1 MDRTILL
8 LGQDDLGKQTLSE
21 VLEQCELPQSKL
33 INKTSI
39 KTAETIAVDPGTWLI
54 IINALDYDSI
64 RKFLTSLQIKNN
76 IVPVIVVHNCVRKD
90 LEVLISLGA
99 CEIINPS
106 NIDENLLTQT
116 ILSAVERKRIEAE
129 LIARD
134 VIMQAVNYAAE
145 VFLLHADWESRIDGV
160 LNRLGEATQAD
171 KVCMYRNVSRE
182 ENGIHAVLH
191 ANWVQNHN
199 PINFPDPRD
208 LDCASS
214 EFFNSRWK
222 QILSEGE
229 VVFGL
234 SKDFL
239 LEEKQELE
247 KRHILSIAIIPVF
260 SDQVLWGFLIF
271 EFHCIEKRWTREEVE
286 SLRTAARI
294 FGAGISRVDA
304 ETRLAHLATHDFLTN
319 LPNRMLL
326 EDRFDQAIARAER
339 SKKKFAIIA
348 VDLDKFKQ
356 VNDTYG
362 HPFGDQVLVE
372 IAWRLSEA
380 VRTSDTCARVGG
392 DEFTILAE
400 GINTKQDLKRVMEK
414 ISLALND
421 PIQIEGKSLKVT
433 ASLGASIYPDHG
445 TEMEE
450 LMKSADIALYQ
461 VKDAYSGHRIFSP
474 AKQIF
479 LIEKE

>member
-1 MDRTILL
+1 MERTILL
-8 LGQDDLGKQTLSE
+8 LGQDDLGKQKLSD
-21 VLEQCELPQSKL
+21 VIEQCELPQSTIIK
-33 INKTSI
+33 KTLI
-39 KTAETIAVDPGTWLI
+39 KTAEMIAVDPGTWLI
-54 IINALDYDSI
+54 IINALDLNSI
-64 RKFLTSLQIKNN
+64 RKFLASLQIKKSL
-76 IVPVIVVHNCVRKD
+76 VPVIVMHSCVRKD

-99 CEIINPS
+99 CEVINPV
-106 NIDENLLTQT
+106 NVDENLLTQT
-116 ILSAVERKRIEAE
+116 ILSAVERKRIEAD

-145 VFLLHADWESRIDGV
+145 VFLLHVDWDSRIDGV
-160 LNRLGEATQAD
+160 LKRLGEATQAD

-182 ENGIHAVLH
+182 DNGIHAVLQ
-191 ANWVQNHN
+191 ADWTQERNRVDS
-199 PINFPDPRD
+199 PDPRD

-214 EFFNSRWK
+214 EFLNNRWK
-222 QILSEGE
+222 RILTEGE
-229 VVFGL
+229 VVIGL
-234 SKDFL
+234 TKDFL
-239 LEEKQELE
+239 REEKQELE
-247 KRHILSIAIIPVF
+247 KRRILSIAIIPVF
-260 SDQVLWGFLIF
+260 SDQVLWGFLIL
-271 EFHCIEKRWTREEVE
+271 EFHRIEKRWTKEEIE

-326 EDRFDQAIARAER
+326 EDRFDQAVARAER
-339 SKKKFAIIA
+339 NKKKFAIIA

-356 VNDTYG
+356 VNDIFG

-372 IAWRLSEA
+372 IAWRLSES

-400 GINTKQDLKRVMEK
+400 GINSKQDLKRVMEK
-414 ISLALND
+414 ISYALND
-421 PIQIEGKSLKVT
+421 PIQIDGISLKVS

-445 TEMEE
+445 IEMET

-461 VKDAYSGHRIFSP
+461 VKGAYSGHRIFSQ
-474 AKQIF
+474 AKQIP
-479 LIEKE
+479 LIEKD